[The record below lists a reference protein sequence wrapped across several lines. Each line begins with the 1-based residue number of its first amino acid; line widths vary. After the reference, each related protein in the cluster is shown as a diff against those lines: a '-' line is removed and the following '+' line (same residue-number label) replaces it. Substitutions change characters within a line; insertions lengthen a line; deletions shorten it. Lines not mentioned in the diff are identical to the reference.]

1 MTVLVTSLRTKL
13 VNRLITQPAADPSH
27 RHLAYMLESRLA
39 KPEKTYFN
47 ALSSSVQCV
56 EYLQSRGLD
65 FGARRKMPMWDARR
79 GYSLL

>member
-1 MTVLVTSLRTKL
+1 
-13 VNRLITQPAADPSH
+13 
-27 RHLAYMLESRLA
+27 MLESHMF

-65 FGARRKMPMWDARR
+65 FDALRKVPMWDARR
-79 GYSLL
+79 GYSVV